1 MYLREI
7 SDLGLFKKKEKSL
20 SPIFLGIQTSRS
32 VNKKLL
38 MIVLSKVLFKTQ
50 AGAALLDIYIWNW
63 KVVLGYHIL
72 SNMAAKSM
80 STLAPSINSS
90 KDIFPSEFV
99 STRSN
104 I

>member
-1 MYLREI
+1 MAASR
-7 SDLGLFKKKEKSL
+7 SL
-20 SPIFLGIQTSRS
+20 SPRI
-32 VNKKLL
+32 
-38 MIVLSKVLFKTQ
+38 LSKVLFKTQ